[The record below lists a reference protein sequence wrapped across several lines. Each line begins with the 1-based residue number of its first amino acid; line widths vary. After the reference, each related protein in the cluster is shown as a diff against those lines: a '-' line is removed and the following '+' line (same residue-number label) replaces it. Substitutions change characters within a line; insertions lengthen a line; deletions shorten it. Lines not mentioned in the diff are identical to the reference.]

1 MTDITGLTR
10 LDDQSVVA
18 SLRTQHGPGLLGVPA
33 GGLRLTW
40 QVTSGRPGAA
50 QVGYQVSDGPE
61 GGELAPRDAVV
72 SADSVAVPVGDL
84 RPGERRH
91 FAVRVATD
99 AGWTPWSEP
108 LVVEAAPALADL
120 RAVVVGIPTEVEG
133 PVQLLRTTFAVDELP
148 QRARLRLSALGLV
161 DAWINGQKATDAVLT
176 PGWTAY
182 QERVLL
188 DTLDVTGLLR
198 EGENSIVLAVGD
210 GWYRGR
216 FGFAN
221 RTKIYGDRSGALA
234 QVDSEQGV
242 HAATDATWRGGFGAV
257 RFASLY
263 DGATTDLREAADG
276 VHRPNFDDSGWRQ
289 VDVVATDLSRFEPR
303 ATPPIRVVAEL
314 PMVNRSLSRAAARSA
329 APDNRSL
336 SRAAARSAAPVS
348 KGTYLVP
355 RP

>member
-40 QVTSGRPGAA
+40 QVTSDRPGVA